1 MKWDK
6 PDKGVGK
13 EVLRI
18 LEEKWCLIFCN
29 VSLAKV
35 FNLNVQVQVHTRLY
49 FLKVWLAEVWE
60 MQIAYRNK
68 LAFFFLAPSWVFY
81 LDTLCFQIPPSRVIK
96 IYPDS
101 FPGH

>member
-68 LAFFFLAPSWVFY
+68 LDIFFMA
-81 LDTLCFQIPPSRVIK
+81 PSRV
-96 IYPDS
+96 Y
-101 FPGH
+101 

>member
-6 PDKGVGK
+6 PAKGVGR
-13 EVLRI
+13 EVLQV
-18 LEEKWCLIFCN
+18 LEEKQPLIFCN

-68 LAFFFLAPSWVFY
+68 IAFWAGGGGAGGSLSWVF
-81 LDTLCFQIPPSRVIK
+81 
-96 IYPDS
+96 
-101 FPGH
+101 

>member
-6 PDKGVGK
+6 PAKGVGR
-13 EVLRI
+13 EVLQV
-18 LEEKWCLIFCN
+18 LEEKRSLIFCN

-68 LAFFFLAPSWVFY
+68 IAFWGGVGAGGLS
-81 LDTLCFQIPPSRVIK
+81 
-96 IYPDS
+96 
-101 FPGH
+101 PGSSS